1 MYYSILHKTRYR
13 YSSPVSEGVTEVRMR
28 PRSEGGQR
36 CLSFRLTTSPASK
49 VHSYTDS
56 YGNIVHHF
64 DVPTPHRTLTITAE
78 SMVILTP
85 PDPLPES
92 GVPPVPAFVRDGTA
106 ELQRFLSHRC
116 GAMKLRL
123 GDDLRQGGEGMER
136 GAVLLVEAEPQRD
149 QLVFGPSRLQT
160 QGLARG
166 SLVACVQLSLRGH
179 VLQISRLQ
187 PGERI
192 TVQVVIGV
200 AGE

>member
-1 MYYSILHKTRYR
+1 MRRMLVLAISAIALVFLASLVLLDQMGEADRPVD
-13 YSSPVSEGVTEVRMR
+13 SP
-28 PRSEGGQR
+28 PAA
-36 CLSFRLTTSPASK
+36 TTSSGPSVEVPPSTPSPPAP
-49 VHSYTDS
+49 V
-56 YGNIVHHF
+56 VAEQLRAP
-64 DVPTPHRTLTITAE
+64 PTEAAPL
-78 SMVILTP
+78 P
-85 PDPLPES
+85 PPSPLPES
-92 GVPPVPAFVRDGTA
+92 GVPPAPAFVRDGTA

-123 GDDLRQGGEGMER
+123 GDDLRQGGGALER
-136 GAVLLVEAEPQRD
+136 EAVLLVEAEPQRD

-179 VLQISRLQ
+179 VLPISRLQ

>member
-1 MYYSILHKTRYR
+1 MRRMLVFAISAIALVFLASLVALDLMGEADR
-13 YSSPVSEGVTEVRMR
+13 PVA
-28 PRSEGGQR
+28 P
-36 CLSFRLTTSPASK
+36 P
-49 VHSYTDS
+49 
-56 YGNIVHHF
+56 
-64 DVPTPHRTLTITAE
+64 PAE
-78 SMVILTP
+78 SAAPGPNVDASLPAPSLPHSSVEEQLKAP
-85 PDPLPES
+85 PVEPAPLPPPSPLPES
-92 GVPPVPAFVRDGTA
+92 GVPAAPAFVRDGTA

-123 GDDLRQGGEGMER
+123 GDDLRQGRGALER
-136 GAVLLVEAEPQRD
+136 DAVLLVEAEPQRD

-179 VLQISRLQ
+179 VLPISRLQ

-200 AGE
+200 SGE